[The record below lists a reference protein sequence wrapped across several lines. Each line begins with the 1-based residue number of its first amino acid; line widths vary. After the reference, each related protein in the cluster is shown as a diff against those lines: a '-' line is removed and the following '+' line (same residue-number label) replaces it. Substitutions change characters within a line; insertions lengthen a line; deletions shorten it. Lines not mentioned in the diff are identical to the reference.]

1 MQGHVVPLRHLLT
14 QPCWCPALLDVL
26 GSPAVFHFMEYLF
39 FTRPSRCP
47 IHMGLDN
54 DGDKYDPPGVKVSS
68 PGVKVSSPSG
78 VAQCVAQGDQRDCG
92 SWMYLAAMLSFISR
106 NTISPG
112 PAGAQPRWTYMA
124 ALLSLISWNTRL
136 TRPSWSPARLD
147 VDGSPAFTHFMESV
161 S

>member
-1 MQGHVVPLRHLLT
+1 MGRQSRCITRHPARATIMAVQTHNLYNGSGRFMLECKGHAVVPLLYILT
-14 QPCWCPALLDVL
+14 QPCWCPALLDVH

-54 DGDKYDPPGVKVSS
+54 DGDKYDPPEVKVSS

-92 SWMYLAAMLSFISR
+92 S
-106 NTISPG
+106 
-112 PAGAQPRWTYMA
+112 
-124 ALLSLISWNTRL
+124 
-136 TRPSWSPARLD
+136 
-147 VDGSPAFTHFMESV
+147 
-161 S
+161 